1 MRNSYCVND
10 TRVETGPLAE
20 ACPADEKGWT
30 EWWEVGWLSTYLSSK
45 ADAQGGE
52 TPMEF
57 YQKFIDSEHK
67 KRDSVNILFSQGAR
81 FAVSRETILRRTK
94 EEYAKIL
101 ATLAVSEDP
110 YAGYYME
117 WMWSELFNGH
127 LETCDLPAPLE
138 ASQSAASHQDAMDRV
153 MYRYAK
159 GTNGQLLPASE
170 TPAVLP

>member
-94 EEYAKIL
+94 EEYARILTRATTWSGCGASSSTATSRL
-101 ATLAVSEDP
+101 ATCR
-110 YAGYYME
+110 
-117 WMWSELFNGH
+117 H
-127 LETCDLPAPLE
+127 PL
-138 ASQSAASHQDAMDRV
+138 R
-153 MYRYAK
+153 
-159 GTNGQLLPASE
+159 PASPQHR
-170 TPAVLP
+170 TRMRWTV